1 MLGENA
7 AHTAIRETEE
17 ETGMQIEIERL
28 LGVSSQAQT
37 WTYPNGD
44 QTQAVITI
52 FRAHPVG
59 SVLRPDRIETSQ
71 VVWMDLAQVLAL
83 NSHPILQRI
92 HRAVIQNL
100 SQGWFVLT
108 DPA

>member
-59 SVLRPDRIETSQ
+59 SVLRPDRVETGQ